1 MKGNSSL
8 SFTFQIFRFALVIS
22 IHLEAHPKHQ
32 EPEPYLAISRLRQQN
47 EYGHTLHCKLRGLKV
62 SHHATC
68 SKESWILENRNRHI
82 ERDVCNIAERRSSRS
97 TNATRAILIQIL
109 FERRGNCSFNHAQ
122 LRKQCKDAR
131 CPNQHKTFRKI
142 VK

>member
-1 MKGNSSL
+1 MV
-8 SFTFQIFRFALVIS
+8 IPCIALQAERSQGVTS
-22 IHLEAHPKHQ
+22 
-32 EPEPYLAISRLRQQN
+32 
-47 EYGHTLHCKLRGLKV
+47 CDMLKRIV
-62 SHHATC
+62 D
-68 SKESWILENRNRHI
+68 IENRNRHI

-109 FERRGNCSFNHAQ
+109 FEKRGNCSFNHAQ